1 MNFGDI
7 IGQVFRDYTGMPPK
21 VNSYNNRISVY
32 QEISDNVSN
41 VETNSIKYLNEIGFI
56 DWKIIDAK
64 RIKLDS
70 DLSRGL
76 ISPQDYVLMLNDL
89 ELERKQVLNDFVSST
104 DQYFVTAYKNRL
116 YTIKSQNSRNEYIRL
131 MNFDT
136 WFEMEEAREIA
147 DYAALQIRSS
157 DKYIDA
163 KKIAEIR
170 EKYLRERHMRRG
182 R

>member
-41 VETNSIKYLNEIGFI
+41 VENSSIKYLNEIGFI
-56 DWKIIDAK
+56 DWKLVDAK

-104 DQYFVTAYKNRL
+104 DQYFVTAYRNRL